1 MSEQL
6 DAYCAFWERLTSASV
21 DTLDTVVAPNFAF
34 KDPFNDLKGRDAV
47 KVMLRHM
54 FGKVK
59 EPRFVVIGRAMNGQ
73 TAYLRW
79 RFTTGTGFAIEGM
92 SEVEFGPDGKAIR
105 HVDHW
110 DAAAQ
115 VYGKIPLLGG
125 LLRLIGR
132 FF

>member
-1 MSEQL
+1 MPYLL
-6 DAYCAFWERLTSASV
+6 DAYCAFWEQMTPASV
-21 DTLDTVVAPNFAF
+21 DALDAVAAPDFAF
-34 KDPFNDLKGRDAV
+34 KDPFNDLQGRDAV
-47 KVMLRHM
+47 KAMLRHM

-59 EPRFVVIGRAMNGQ
+59 EPRFVVTGRAMNGQ

-79 RFTTGTGFAIEGM
+79 RFTTGNGFVIEGM